1 MTDHTALLD
10 RAIAAAAKS
19 PNRVRKVGAVLVTA
33 TAELAACNAFPPGVE
48 PLPERAVGDNR
59 FIWLEHAERTAIFEA
74 ARRGIAIDGATL
86 LSTDFPCT
94 DCARAIVLGGIKTV
108 VACRPDFDDPVWGK
122 SFRTSATILAEG
134 AIEVVFL
141 PQDQNWIQQRIR
153 ELAGDTPA

>member
-1 MTDHTALLD
+1 MTEHAALLE
-10 RAIAAAAKS
+10 RAIAAAARS

-33 TAELAACNAFPPGVE
+33 ATEFAACNDFPAGIK

-94 DCARAIVLGGIKTV
+94 DCARAIVLTGIKTV
-108 VACRPDFDDPVWGK
+108 
-122 SFRTSATILAEG
+122 
-134 AIEVVFL
+134 
-141 PQDQNWIQQRIR
+141 
-153 ELAGDTPA
+153 